1 MVHLMRLELI
11 EYLKNKSLM
20 IIQIIDVITAITI
33 IVGAILIVVCC
44 FIKDDRKY
52 KQRNKK

>member
-11 EYLKNKSLM
+11 EYLKSKSLM
-20 IIQIIDVITAITI
+20 IIQIIDVITAIAI
-33 IVGAILIVVCC
+33 LAGATLIVVCC
-44 FIKDDRKY
+44 FMKDDRKY

>member
-33 IVGAILIVVCC
+33 IAGVILIVVCC
-44 FIKDDRKY
+44 FMKDDKKY
-52 KQRNKK
+52 KQRNKR